1 MNNKALLISIGMAI
15 AAVMMVEG
23 YVTSVEDEARKKFGT
38 QLLVLVAKQ
47 DIKEMDTITD
57 KSLEYR
63 EIPKKFLEPGAF
75 SADPRDKDEESR
87 AKDIK
92 RFAGT
97 IAVVPIRKGEQI
109 SFSKISE
116 PSIRTGLAP
125 QVAPG
130 RRAISIS
137 VTDVTGVSKLVKP
150 GDRVDVVGVFDM
162 GSGRENKYAKT
173 VLQDVVVLAVGKA
186 VTNNPSRTL
195 DVDPFTGKEKVRSLT
210 EDVSFNTVTIE
221 VEPSQTPGLALM
233 QSGGE
238 VQLFL
243 TLRHND
249 DTDRVNSPTV
259 GLRDLI
265 PEAGRGGRMPAGQG
279 GR

>member
-1 MNNKALLISIGMAI
+1 MNNKALVISIGMALG
-15 AAVMMVEG
+15 AVMMVQG
-23 YVTSVEDEARKKFGT
+23 YVTSIEDEAKKKFGT

-75 SADPRDKDEESR
+75 SADPSDKDEQARS
-87 AKDIK
+87 KDIK

-109 SFSKISE
+109 SFTKIME
-116 PSIRTGLAP
+116 PSVRTGLSP

-130 RRAISIS
+130 RRAVSVG
-137 VTDVTGVSKLVKP
+137 VTDLTGVSKLVKP
-150 GDRVDVVGVFDM
+150 GDRIDLIGVFDM
-162 GSGRENKYAKT
+162 GAGRENKYAKT
-173 VLQDVVVLAVGKA
+173 VLQDVVILAVGKS

-195 DVDPFTGKEKVRSLT
+195 DIDPFTGKEKVRSLT
-210 EDVSFNTVTIE
+210 EDATFNTVTLE
-221 VEPSQTPGLALM
+221 VEPKDVPGLALM
-233 QSGGE
+233 QSGSE
-238 VQLFL
+238 VQLFMA
-243 TLRHND
+243 LRHTD
-249 DTDRVNSPTV
+249 DTDRTPPPTV

-265 PEAGRGGRMPAGQG
+265 PEVSRGARQPAGR
-279 GR
+279 

>member
-1 MNNKALLISIGMAI
+1 MNSKALLISIGMAL
-15 AAVMMVEG
+15 AAVMMVQG
-23 YVTSVEDEARKKFGT
+23 YVTSIEDEAKKKFGT

-87 AKDIK
+87 TKDIK

-109 SFSKISE
+109 SFTKIME
-116 PSIRTGLAP
+116 PSVRTGLAP

-130 RRAISIS
+130 RRAISVS

-150 GDRVDVVGVFDM
+150 GDRIDLVGVFDM

-173 VLQDVVVLAVGKA
+173 VLQDVVVLAVGKS

-195 DVDPFTGKEKVRSLT
+195 DIDPFTGREKVRSLT
-210 EDVSFNTVTIE
+210 EDVTFNTVTLE
-221 VEPSQTPGLALM
+221 VEPKDVPGLALM
-233 QSGGE
+233 QSGSE
-238 VQLFL
+238 VQLFMA
-243 TLRHND
+243 LRHND
-249 DTDRVNSPTV
+249 DTDRLPPQAV

-265 PEAGRGGRMPAGQG
+265 PEAGRGARLPAG
-279 GR
+279 R